1 MDEEAWRN
9 LCEKDRQALL
19 AKMKLEQRKL
29 RKELYG
35 DEWLNYL
42 KSLEGDNDALRKA
55 KDEKRAE
62 FQRLLALKLA
72 RNRQKT
78 PKNLIEIEEN
88 EISEE
93 IEEKFTAD
101 WVKLQIDDEAWRR
114 LSEKERQSL
123 LTQMRLE
130 QQKIRKELYGED
142 WLNYLK
148 TLDDEEEAIEK
159 IRAERRAKFQKL
171 LSARLFAQKQLQPTG
186 YDKNLPEQDFERKG
200 LGYTLTCQIR
210 VIEQLMSKQFQ
221 RFCSKV

>member
-1 MDEEAWRN
+1 MDEDAWRN
-9 LCEKDRQALL
+9 LCEQDRQALL

-62 FQRLLALKLA
+62 FHRLLALRLA
-72 RNRQKT
+72 RNRQKI
-78 PKNLIEIEEN
+78 PKKLIEIEEN
-88 EISEE
+88 EINEE
-93 IEEKFTAD
+93 IEEKLNAD
-101 WVKLQIDDEAWRR
+101 WVKLQIDDETWRR
-114 LSEKERQSL
+114 LSEKQRQSL

-148 TLDDEEEAIEK
+148 RLDDDKEAIEK
-159 IRAERRAKFQKL
+159 IRVERRAKFEKL
-171 LSARLFAQKQLQPTG
+171 LSARLFAQKELQPKG
-186 YDKNLPEQDFERKG
+186 YNKNLPEQALELARSG
-200 LGYTLTCQIR
+200 NTLN
-210 VIEQLMSKQFQ
+210 SKA
-221 RFCSKV
+221 VG

>member
-35 DEWLNYL
+35 DEWLTYL

-62 FQRLLALKLA
+62 FQRLLALRLA
-72 RNRQKT
+72 RNRQKI
-78 PKNLIEIEEN
+78 PENLIEIEEN

-93 IEEKFTAD
+93 IEEKLTAE
-101 WVKLQIDDEAWRR
+101 WVKHQIDDEAWRQ

-148 TLDDEEEAIEK
+148 RLDDDEEALEK
-159 IRAERRAKFQKL
+159 IRAERRAKFEKL
-171 LSARLFAQKQLQPTG
+171 LSARLLLQKELQPKG
-186 YDKNLPEQDFERKG
+186 YNENILEQALKRKSLP
-200 LGYTLTCQIR
+200 
-210 VIEQLMSKQFQ
+210 V
-221 RFCSKV
+221 

>member
-62 FQRLLALKLA
+62 FQRLLALRLA
-72 RNRQKT
+72 RNRQKI
-78 PKNLIEIEEN
+78 PEKLIEIEEN

-93 IEEKFTAD
+93 IEENLTAD
-101 WVKLQIDDEAWRR
+101 WVKHQIDDEAWRQ

-148 TLDDEEEAIEK
+148 RLDDDEEALEK
-159 IRAERRAKFQKL
+159 IRAERRAKFEKL
-171 LSARLFAQKQLQPTG
+171 LSARLFAQKELQPTG
-186 YDKNLPEQDFERKG
+186 YNKN
-200 LGYTLTCQIR
+200 
-210 VIEQLMSKQFQ
+210 
-221 RFCSKV
+221 